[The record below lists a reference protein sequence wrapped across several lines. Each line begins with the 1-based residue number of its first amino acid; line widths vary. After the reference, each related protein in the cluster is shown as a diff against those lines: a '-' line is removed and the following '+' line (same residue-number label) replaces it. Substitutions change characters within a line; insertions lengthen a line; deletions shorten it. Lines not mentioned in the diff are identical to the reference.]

1 MHYAVYKPMRFQ
13 PLTHQIHVPFQC
25 QSITSSISSTTAA
38 TQAAQV
44 AYRVCTAVDYC
55 MPRSVADQCPF
66 GVAKTAKSPFEAA
79 LDIVSIIAQS
89 VQPYMVAKMPEL
101 RSTFLVMDETAKVII
116 ITEISF
122 YPSSVPNMLDIFFE
136 IL

>member
-1 MHYAVYKPMRFQ
+1 
-13 PLTHQIHVPFQC
+13 
-25 QSITSSISSTTAA
+25 
-38 TQAAQV
+38 
-44 AYRVCTAVDYC
+44 

-66 GVAKTAKSPFEAA
+66 GSAKTAKTPFEAA

-116 ITEISF
+116 MQDIHSACNLFQICLTLSLKFDNELKVKGLHDEKRYHIDNLISCI
-122 YPSSVPNMLDIFFE
+122 NRRIRQ
-136 IL
+136 